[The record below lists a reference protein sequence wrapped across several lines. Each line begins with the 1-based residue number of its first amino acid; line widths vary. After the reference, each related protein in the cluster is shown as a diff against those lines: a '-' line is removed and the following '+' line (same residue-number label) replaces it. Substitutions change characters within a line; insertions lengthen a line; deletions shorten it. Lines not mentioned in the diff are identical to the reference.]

1 MKRSTTNYS
10 APYCLRYFSEFALTF
25 SGGFIFKDFL
35 KLSNSIFFI
44 SFERVGFAKAVPG
57 ISTFGKTFS
66 CQRQNFNGFV
76 EL

>member
-1 MKRSTTNYS
+1 MKLPTTNHN

-44 SFERVGFAKAVPG
+44 SFERISFAKAVPG
-57 ISTFGKTFS
+57 IGAFGKPF
-66 CQRQNFNGFV
+66 CCKRQNFNGFV
-76 EL
+76 VL